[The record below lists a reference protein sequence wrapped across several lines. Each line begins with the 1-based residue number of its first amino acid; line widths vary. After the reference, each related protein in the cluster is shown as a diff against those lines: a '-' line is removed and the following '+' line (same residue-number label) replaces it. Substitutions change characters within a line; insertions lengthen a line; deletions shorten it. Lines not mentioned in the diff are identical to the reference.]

1 MNENHTTG
9 PEAGKEDRT
18 MSRPKAKARPRNKP
32 FDDQERQYLCGLDA
46 VCLLYTSPSPR
57 D

>member
-18 MSRPKAKARPRNKP
+18 MNNQKRRHGRATSHSTTRSANT
-32 FDDQERQYLCGLDA
+32 CA
-46 VCLLYTSPSPR
+46 V
-57 D
+57 